1 MVAEAA
7 GSRRRIAVSAVLGAR
22 AESTAATLGALD
34 GASEAMPAARAS
46 VDARPFVYYIV
57 SSRMRRRRS
66 VKQATCGWTAS
77 RRNATQLR
85 AGDCALAAP
94 SWGPPS
100 SHATQMTRCAVVG
113 LYSNTVDT
121 HSDTHTHTPLSL
133 HLSLQILSCH
143 TRKSRQDPH
152 RQQQITNTE
161 FSSQPQPPPPP
172 PPPPLHPSTP
182 SPPLSRPGEAP
193 K

>member
-1 MVAEAA
+1 MVVAEAA

-57 SSRMRRRRS
+57 SSRRRRRRS
-66 VKQATCGWTAS
+66 AATCRWTAS
-77 RRNATQLR
+77 RVGTQLS
-85 AGDCALAAP
+85 CELATVL
-94 SWGPPS
+94 
-100 SHATQMTRCAVVG
+100 TQMTRCAVVG
-113 LYSNTVDT
+113 LYPNTVDT

-161 FSSQPQPPPPP
+161 VSSQPQPPPPP

>member
-34 GASEAMPAARAS
+34 GASEAMPVARAS

-77 RRNATQLR
+77 RVGTQLS
-85 AGDCALAAP
+85 CELA
-94 SWGPPS
+94 
-100 SHATQMTRCAVVG
+100 
-113 LYSNTVDT
+113 TV
-121 HSDTHTHTPLSL
+121 
-133 HLSLQILSCH
+133 
-143 TRKSRQDPH
+143 
-152 RQQQITNTE
+152 
-161 FSSQPQPPPPP
+161 
-172 PPPPLHPSTP
+172 
-182 SPPLSRPGEAP
+182 LSRRRLGGHPARH

>member
-57 SSRMRRRRS
+57 SSRMRRRS

-77 RRNATQLR
+77 ERNSAASWRLCSRGAVLGATQLSR
-85 AGDCALAAP
+85 DTNDALCGR
-94 SWGPPS
+94 WLIFK
-100 SHATQMTRCAVVG
+100 HRRHTQ
-113 LYSNTVDT
+113 
-121 HSDTHTHTPLSL
+121 
-133 HLSLQILSCH
+133 
-143 TRKSRQDPH
+143 
-152 RQQQITNTE
+152 
-161 FSSQPQPPPPP
+161 
-172 PPPPLHPSTP
+172 
-182 SPPLSRPGEAP
+182 
-193 K
+193 

>member
-57 SSRMRRRRS
+57 SSRMRRRS

-85 AGDCALAAP
+85 AHNPPQARSRGDRM
-94 SWGPPS
+94 GS
-100 SHATQMTRCAVVG
+100 SLYHVPIMDPWDPNDSESSSYNRSFFITTTTQINCT
-113 LYSNTVDT
+113 L
-121 HSDTHTHTPLSL
+121 
-133 HLSLQILSCH
+133 
-143 TRKSRQDPH
+143 
-152 RQQQITNTE
+152 
-161 FSSQPQPPPPP
+161 
-172 PPPPLHPSTP
+172 
-182 SPPLSRPGEAP
+182 EA
-193 K
+193 